1 MKIKTVFA
9 SILSLSFL
17 IATADMNLADKYKA
31 FAEEEEEMDEE
42 EDEEEDDNEV
52 ELTSAIITAEA
63 CAKEFEETGNSD
75 ILTNCPPHKAF
86 EGVKDIYTNPPKI
99 VIVDVTEE
107 QIYKVKT
114 GKDTVYYYELLE
126 GFGGNFDG
134 EGVIVGKEGG
144 IPVVKFE
151 EYEITPKP
159 KPGFFKGCL

>member
-1 MKIKTVFA
+1 MKIKTLFA
-9 SILSLSFL
+9 SVLSLSFL
-17 IATADMNLADKYKA
+17 ISTAQITISDYGQAY
-31 FAEEEEEMDEE
+31 AEEEDME
-42 EDEEEDDNEV
+42 EDEEDNEV

-63 CAKEFEETGNSD
+63 CAKEYEETGNSD
-75 ILTNCPPHKAF
+75 VLTNCPPHKAF
-86 EGVKDIYTNPPKI
+86 EGVKDIYDNPPKI

-107 QIYKVKT
+107 QVYKVQT

-126 GFGGNFDG
+126 GFGGSFDG
-134 EGVIVGKEGG
+134 EGVIVKKDGD